1 MSETWM
7 VVGLGNPGENYR
19 FTRHNVGF
27 LVVESLILK
36 HNVKVKEKDEAIFG
50 SYILKSSVPPND
62 FEVFLFFPQTFM
74 NESGRAVAPFAR
86 YRNIPPEKILVVS
99 DDLDL
104 PVGKIR
110 LKPSGGSGGH
120 HGLDSIIAHLG
131 GSGFPRLRIGISK
144 PPSPEEGAHHVLA
157 SFTPEE
163 KPKIDRAVERSRDG
177 IETFILKGTEAAMN
191 ELNKDA

>member
-1 MSETWM
+1 MAAETWM

-27 LVVESLILK
+27 RVVEALVLK
-36 HNVKVKEKDEAIFG
+36 HGVKLREKDEAIFG
-50 SYILKSSVPPND
+50 SYPLEGR
-62 FEVFLFFPQTFM
+62 EVFLFFPQTFM
-74 NESGRAVAPFAR
+74 NESGRAVGPFAR

-110 LKPSGGSGGH
+110 LRPSGGSGGH
-120 HGLDSIIAHLG
+120 HGLDSIIAHLD

-144 PPSPEEGAHHVLA
+144 PPSSLEGANHVLA
-157 SFTPEE
+157 TFTPEE
-163 KPKIDRAVERSRDG
+163 KPKIEKAVERSRDG
-177 IETFILKGTEAAMN
+177 IETFILKGPEAAMN
-191 ELNKDA
+191 ELNRDVPEGQ